1 MLKLVRNTLG
11 ASKIL
16 IDDQG
21 QEIQWAYLKEL
32 HKLQVAE
39 GFNLG
44 NKLSIRHINY
54 EKQKMKVKLAAQ
66 LMSQSVADALVFCKD
81 ILQLQT
87 FQGAAATIKFLKTF
101 NTLFDIFNSKSLQQH
116 GYSKPI
122 NSENFQQIQ
131 KILKDT
137 ANYISALK
145 LRVSTERIIN
155 IIDSK
160 KKTGFLGFLINIKNI
175 LMLYEEVCEKDNLLS
190 YIPTYKLSQDHLE
203 MIFSVIRSHGGCNN
217 NPTANQFKTALKK
230 IISHAEL
237 SIPTTGNC
245 IPIEEI
251 AILLPRIL
259 PQKNR
264 FTLLTIIHHVGQIF
278 CLLPKIM
285 IT

>member
-66 LMSQSVADALVFCKD
+66 LMSQSVADALVFSKD

-122 NSENFQQIQ
+122 NSEKQ
-131 KILKDT
+131 KF
-137 ANYISALK
+137 
-145 LRVSTERIIN
+145 STNSEN
-155 IIDSK
+155 TQGHS
-160 KKTGFLGFLINIKNI
+160 
-175 LMLYEEVCEKDNLLS
+175 
-190 YIPTYKLSQDHLE
+190 
-203 MIFSVIRSHGGCNN
+203 
-217 NPTANQFKTALKK
+217 
-230 IISHAEL
+230 
-237 SIPTTGNC
+237 
-245 IPIEEI
+245 
-251 AILLPRIL
+251 
-259 PQKNR
+259 
-264 FTLLTIIHHVGQIF
+264 
-278 CLLPKIM
+278 
-285 IT
+285 

>member
-1 MLKLVRNTLG
+1 M
-11 ASKIL
+11 
-16 IDDQG
+16 
-21 QEIQWAYLKEL
+21 
-32 HKLQVAE
+32 
-39 GFNLG
+39 
-44 NKLSIRHINY
+44 
-54 EKQKMKVKLAAQ
+54 
-66 LMSQSVADALVFCKD
+66 
-81 ILQLQT
+81 
-87 FQGAAATIKFLKTF
+87 KTF

-145 LRVSTERIIN
+145 LRVSTDRIIN

-203 MIFSVIRSHGGCNN
+203 MIFSIIRSHGGCNN

-230 IISHAEL
+230 L
-237 SIPTTGNC
+237 
-245 IPIEEI
+245 
-251 AILLPRIL
+251 
-259 PQKNR
+259 
-264 FTLLTIIHHVGQIF
+264 
-278 CLLPKIM
+278 
-285 IT
+285 